1 MTEPA
6 TLPGDKPDTIRSG
19 GHSGKVYVHNPLN
32 GEVAEIDPADAADRV
47 YAGGWQPVSKDDAT
61 RIDAHQ
67 LLKDSITPGQAVG
80 LGLKRGLTAGL
91 SDLVPQD
98 DNERRLDA
106 ATGEAFPWLT
116 PIAEGAG
123 MLAPFGLTAGL
134 GAAGEAVTG
143 ALRGGEELGFLGK
156 AATRAAGMG
165 AEGAA
170 YGGIGAARESQIDDT
185 PLTAQKLLSGA
196 FGGALVGGAMGGGIG
211 ALEGSGSLLRK
222 MFKDTSAAREELNAP
237 GLRDADV
244 SPALE
249 RAGLGPLE
257 PGALDKL
264 QAGLFNQPN
273 ITPEFL
279 AAAKASPGI
288 MRDLMEQAGPARAES
303 EANFAKALNELHDGN
318 QDALAGWQGNLKQ
331 DKVRNWIGPESE
343 HVSDAGNLVERMKA
357 LPLPERFKLSNEIAE
372 AVERAG
378 KENPQAFG
386 ELMNSVSASS
396 EGEALIN
403 VQRALLHGDQHV
415 LDNLF
420 NSRLLNDENIAAL
433 KIESKLEV
441 NVGAFDQSSM
451 RPESYDYVRANAKDL
466 GPPRIEITP
475 QDGEEVMHVGDG
487 RHRLAV
493 AYENGEREITANVVR
508 YDEEGNVVSQGEQKV
523 KLSNKQSK
531 NPRKAVAYDA
541 DIPTNPGIREPL
553 AQQELQRLLP
563 RGARESIEPTW
574 KTASLDFVDRNIE
587 HLNELAAQNAQFPGY
602 AGKPG
607 QVKKLSGIMAGAR
620 QSIQEGDRAN
630 AFIEL
635 DSLKKRL
642 AIVRAD
648 AGPRIPA
655 DQAIAGHAGRMH
667 EEARQLLERPE
678 IWGTKAAS
686 AQREMNAILH
696 ERFTRDN
703 DFYNAFYRGA
713 GHADPKNEWA
723 EAKVADPA
731 KIRGVMDRLVN
742 PEHSL
747 ELQQFK
753 THISESNKLADIMEK
768 YYAPD
773 EAQKAVIQ
781 RMRDG
786 TETANKSMDDA
797 LHFALRENQG
807 KILLGAAHGGVR
819 GAAGSVAAYALGG
832 PLGLAG
838 VVAAKALINPGRVW
852 RMRAIV
858 ERMFGSHNGRIAD
871 GLAGLVDKATRV
883 AGSAA
888 AKSTRVLGSAALLTQ
903 DVAKRQKAYGD
914 TLHDLA
920 AMASNQDMVLKA
932 ITSWHGPDLRHMPN
946 TIPEMAAA
954 LQRGAQFCLKVA
966 PARPIPGLFSD
977 DELGLIGDGEAEEF
991 SHTVHAA
998 MDPAT
1003 IFERI
1008 AKGQLSQQVLSAAQ
1022 ATAPDLVEDMRQT
1035 AVQMFTHLDRG
1046 VKISPVKQQGLAL
1059 LLGMQPHLAYLLSVQ
1074 SGWDDSA
1081 SAPTQRVSPGNMGDT
1096 GVNER
1101 YSKSTYSAADR
1112 IESGEHQL

>member
-1 MTEPA
+1 MTAPA
-6 TLPGDKPDTIRSG
+6 TLPGDPPNTIRSG
-19 GHSGKVYVHNPLN
+19 GHAGKVYVYSPDT
-32 GEVAEIDPADAADRV
+32 GETAFVDPADAADRV
-47 YAGGWQPVSKDDAT
+47 YSGGWQPVSKDDAT

-67 LLKDSITPGQAVG
+67 ILKDSITPGQAVG

-91 SDLVPQD
+91 SDLAPQD
-98 DNERRLDA
+98 DSERRLDA

-143 ALRGGEELGFLGK
+143 ALRGGEALGFLGK

-165 AEGAA
+165 VEGAA

-211 ALEGSGSLLRK
+211 ALEGSGSLLRG
-222 MFKDTSAAREELNAP
+222 MFRDTSAAREELNKP

-264 QAGLFNQPN
+264 QAGLYNQPN

-288 MRDLMEQAGPARAES
+288 MRDVMDQAGPARAES
-303 EANFAKALNELHDGN
+303 EANLAKALNELHDGN

-343 HVSDAGNLVERMKA
+343 HVSDAGNLVERMAA
-357 LPLPERFKLSNEIAE
+357 LPMPERFKLSNEIAE
-372 AVERAG
+372 AVEAAG
-378 KENPQAFG
+378 KENPKAFA
-386 ELMNSVSASS
+386 ELMNSVSAST

-403 VQRALLHGDQHV
+403 IQRALLHGDQNV

-420 NSRLLNDENIAAL
+420 NSRLLNDENIA
-433 KIESKLEV
+433 KLEV
-441 NVGAFDQSSM
+441 PTRPDLSELADKNLPT
-451 RPESYDYVRANAKDL
+451 RPEL
-466 GPPRIEITP
+466 
-475 QDGEEVMHVGDG
+475 
-487 RHRLAV
+487 
-493 AYENGEREITANVVR
+493 
-508 YDEEGNVVSQGEQKV
+508 
-523 KLSNKQSK
+523 
-531 NPRKAVAYDA
+531 
-541 DIPTNPGIREPL
+541 PGQPV

-563 RGARESIEPTW
+563 RASKSEAIEPAW
-574 KTASLDFVDRNIE
+574 KTAALDFVDRNIE

-655 DQAIAGHAGRMH
+655 DEAIAGHAGRMH

-713 GHADPKNEWA
+713 GYVDPKNEWA
-723 EAKVADPA
+723 EAKIADPA
-731 KIRGVMDRLVN
+731 KIRNVMDRLVN

-753 THISESNKLADIMEK
+753 THIAESNKLADVMEK
-768 YYAPD
+768 YYEPD

-786 TETANKSMDDA
+786 TSTANKSMDDA

-807 KILLGAAHGGVR
+807 KILLGVAHGGVR

-858 ERMFGSHNGRIAD
+858 ERMLGGHSGRVAD
-871 GLAGLVDKATRV
+871 GLAGLVDKTTRAV
-883 AGSAA
+883 GGVA
-888 AKSTRVLGSAALLTQ
+888 AKSTRAVGSAGLLTQ
-903 DVAKRQKAYGD
+903 DVTQRQKAYGD

-932 ITSWHGPDLRHMPN
+932 ITSWHGPDLLHMPN

-966 PARPIPGLFSD
+966 PARPTPGLFSD

-1008 AKGQLSQQVLSAAQ
+1008 AKGQLTPQILSAAQ

-1035 AVQMFTHLDRG
+1035 TVQMFTHLDRG

-1059 LLGMQPHLAYLLSVQ
+1059 LLGMQPHPAYLLSLQ
-1074 SGWDDSA
+1074 TGWDESA
-1081 SAPTQRVSPGNMGDT
+1081 ATPTQRVTPGNMGDT

>member
-19 GHSGKVYVHNPLN
+19 GHLGKVYVHNPLN
-32 GEVAEIDPADAADRV
+32 GEVAEVNPADAADRV
-47 YAGGWQPVSKDDAT
+47 YSGGWQPVSKDDAT

-67 LLKDSITPGQAVG
+67 LLKDSISPEQAVG

-257 PGALDKL
+257 PDALDKL
-264 QAGLFNQPN
+264 QAGLYNQPN

-288 MRDLMEQAGPARAES
+288 MRDVMDQAGPARAEA

-343 HVSDAGNLVERMKA
+343 HVSDAGNLVERMAA
-357 LPLPERFKLSNEIAE
+357 LPMPERFKLSNEITDAIE
-372 AVERAG
+372 AAG
-378 KENPQAFG
+378 KENPKAFA

-433 KIESKLEV
+433 KTPVE
-441 NVGAFDQSSM
+441 AFDKNLPT
-451 RPESYDYVRANAKDL
+451 RPEL
-466 GPPRIEITP
+466 
-475 QDGEEVMHVGDG
+475 
-487 RHRLAV
+487 
-493 AYENGEREITANVVR
+493 
-508 YDEEGNVVSQGEQKV
+508 
-523 KLSNKQSK
+523 
-531 NPRKAVAYDA
+531 
-541 DIPTNPGIREPL
+541 PGQPV
-553 AQQELQRLLP
+553 AQQELRRLLP
-563 RGARESIEPTW
+563 RASAAEAIEPTW
-574 KTASLDFVDRNIE
+574 KTAALDFVDRNIE
-587 HLNELAAQNAQFPGY
+587 HLNELAAQNAEFPGY

-620 QSIQEGDRAN
+620 RSIQEGDRAN

-655 DQAIAGHAGRMH
+655 DQAIAGHAGHMH

-713 GHADPKNEWA
+713 GHVDPKNEWA

-731 KIRGVMDRLVN
+731 KIRNVMDRLVN

-753 THISESNKLADIMEK
+753 THIAESNKLADIMEK

-786 TETANKSMDDA
+786 TATANKSMDDA

-838 VVAAKALINPGRVW
+838 VVAAKALMNPGRVW

-858 ERMFGSHNGRIAD
+858 ERMFGAHNGRIAD
-871 GLAGLVDKATRV
+871 GLAGLVDKVTRV

-888 AKSTRVLGSAALLTQ
+888 AKSTRALGSAALLTQ

-932 ITSWHGPDLRHMPN
+932 ITSWHGPDLLHMPN
-946 TIPEMAAA
+946 AIPEMAAA

-1008 AKGQLSQQVLSAAQ
+1008 AKGQLTPQILSAAQ

-1059 LLGMQPHLAYLLSVQ
+1059 FLGVQPHPAYLLSVQ

-1081 SAPTQRVSPGNMGDT
+1081 STPTQRVSPGNMGDT

>member
-6 TLPGDKPDTIRSG
+6 TLPNDPPNTIRSG
-19 GHSGKVYVHNPLN
+19 GHGGIVYVHNPLT
-32 GEVAEIDPADAADRV
+32 GVVEGVTPEDAADRV
-47 YAGGWQPVSKDDAT
+47 YSGGWQPVSKDDAT

-67 LLKDSITPGQAVG
+67 ILKDSITPGQAVG
-80 LGLKRGLTAGL
+80 LGLTRGVTAGL

-98 DNERRLDA
+98 DSGRRLDA

-134 GAAGEAVTG
+134 GAASEAVTG
-143 ALRGGEELGFLGK
+143 ALRGGEELGLLGK

-211 ALEGSGSLLRK
+211 AVEGSGSLLRS

-288 MRDLMEQAGPARAES
+288 MRDVIDAAGPQRAEA

-331 DKVRNWIGPESE
+331 DKVRNWIGPESA
-343 HVSDAGNLVERMKA
+343 HTSDAGNLVERMAA
-357 LPLPERFKLSNEIAE
+357 LPLPERFKLSNDIAE
-372 AVERAG
+372 AIEAAG
-378 KENPQAFG
+378 KENPAAFA
-386 ELMNSVSASS
+386 ELMNSVSARD
-396 EGEALIN
+396 GNEAIIN
-403 VQRALLHGDQHV
+403 VQKALLHGDQNV
-415 LDNLF
+415 LDSLF
-420 NSRLLNDENIAAL
+420 SSKLLNDENVAAL
-433 KIESKLEV
+433 KVEPKLEV
-441 NVGAFDQSSM
+441 NVGAFDQTSM
-451 RPESYDYVRANAKDL
+451 RPESYDYVRANAKEL
-466 GPPRIEITP
+466 GLPRIEITP
-475 QDGEEVMHVGDG
+475 QDGEEIMHVGDG
-487 RHRLAV
+487 RHRLAI
-493 AYENGEREITANVVR
+493 AYENGEREIAANVVR
-508 YDEEGNVVSQGEQKV
+508 YDEEGNVISQGEQRV
-523 KLSNKQSK
+523 KLSNKAGK
-531 NPRKAVAYDA
+531 NRKAVSYDA
-541 DIPTNPGIREPL
+541 DLPTNPGIREPV
-553 AQQELQRLLP
+553 AQRDLQRLLP
-563 RGARESIEPTW
+563 RTREPIEPTW
-574 KTASLDFVDRNIE
+574 KTAALDYVDRNIE
-587 HLNELAAQNAQFPGY
+587 HLTELAGQNAEFPGY

-607 QVKKLSGIMAGAR
+607 QVNKLRGLMAGAR
-620 QSIQEGDRAN
+620 KSIEEGDRAN

-635 DSLKKRL
+635 DGVKKRL
-642 AIVRAD
+642 AVMRAD
-648 AGPRIPA
+648 AGPRVAA
-655 DQAIAGHAGRMH
+655 DQTVAGYAGRMH
-667 EEARQLLERPE
+667 EDARQLLERPE

-696 ERFTRDN
+696 ERFTRDG

-713 GHADPKNEWA
+713 GHVDPKNEWA

-731 KIRGVMDRLVN
+731 KIQNVMDRLVN

-768 YYAPD
+768 YYQPD

-786 TETANKSMDDA
+786 TATANKSMDDA

-807 KILLGAAHGGVR
+807 KILLGVAHGGVR
-819 GAAGSVAAYALGG
+819 GAASSVAAYALGG

-838 VVAAKALINPGRVW
+838 VVAGKALMNPGRVW

-871 GLAGLVDKATRV
+871 GLAGLVDKTTRV

-888 AKSTRVLGSAALLTQ
+888 AKSTRALGSVALLTQ
-903 DVAKRQKAYGD
+903 DVVQRQKAYGD

-920 AMASNQDMVLKA
+920 AMASNKDMVLQA
-932 ITSWHGPDLRHMPN
+932 ISSWHGPDLLHMPN

-1003 IFERI
+1003 IFDRI
-1008 AKGQLSQQVLSAAQ
+1008 NEGQLSQQVLSAAQ

-1059 LLGMQPHLAYLLSVQ
+1059 LLGMQPHPAYLLSVQ
-1074 SGWDDSA
+1074 AAWDDSI
-1081 SAPTQRVSPGNMGDT
+1081 SAPTERVTPGNIGDT

-1112 IESGEHQL
+1112 IESGEHQP